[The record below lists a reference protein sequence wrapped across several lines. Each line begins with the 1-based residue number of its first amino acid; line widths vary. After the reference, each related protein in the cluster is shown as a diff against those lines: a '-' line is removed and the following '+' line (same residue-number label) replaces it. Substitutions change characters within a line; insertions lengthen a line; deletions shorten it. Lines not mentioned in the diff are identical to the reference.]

1 MSKFTV
7 LVLPE
12 VFPLESNL
20 PYTVCRDSP
29 KIGNLIY
36 QVTYVRAALHLEAG
50 PIRHVKGLKSSL
62 VDWPKGSNRSQ
73 SFYT

>member
-7 LVLPE
+7 LVLLE

-29 KIGNLIY
+29 KIGNMIY
-36 QVTYVRAALHLEAG
+36 QVTYVR
-50 PIRHVKGLKSSL
+50 VSS
-62 VDWPKGSNRSQ
+62 PR
-73 SFYT
+73 